1 MKKLPLIGLS
11 AMIFLVGCVFGAL
24 TSRFIVQPV
33 LATEQGGVS
42 YEIQLQHLDG
52 TPLWNFDWGDFSK
65 GEAKQLDC
73 QLAYLGNF
81 PAKIT
86 WNTTNLPLGWSM
98 DIWDNSHPKPRLWR
112 NGTTVTLVPAR
123 ILQITIVLKENA
135 ALPNQQESFTLNIIS
150 MATGQR
156 IRLG

>member
-1 MKKLPLIGLS
+1 MKKLSLIGLS
-11 AMIFLVGCVFGAL
+11 VMIFLVGCVFGAL
-24 TSRFIVQPV
+24 ISRLVVQPV
-33 LATEQGGVS
+33 LATKPGGVS

-86 WNTTNLPLGWSM
+86 WNTTNLPLDWSI

-112 NGTTVTLVPAR
+112 NGTTVTLFPR
-123 ILQITIVLKENA
+123 SILQITIGLKENA
-135 ALPNQQESFTLNIIS
+135 TVPNQQESFTLNIIS
-150 MATGQR
+150 IATGRR